1 MRLKVIALLAAAT
14 LVAACSTN
22 EEEAVATNDTG
33 STQAAQP
40 APPPPPPA
48 PSGPAEGSIEQFMQV
63 AGDRVFFAY
72 DSSELSAQAQST
84 LDAQASWL
92 AAFPAVTI
100 TIEGHADE
108 RGTDDYNLA
117 LSARRAAAARDYL
130 IARGI
135 SAGRIETLPL
145 GESRPV
151 ATGSNEASWAQN
163 RRSVTVLTAG
173 YNS

>member
-1 MRLKVIALLAAAT
+1 MRLKVIALLAAMT
-14 LVAACSTN
+14 LVAACSSA

-33 STQAAQP
+33 NQTTTAP
-40 APPPPPPA
+40 APPPPPPP
-48 PSGPAEGSIEQFMQV
+48 PSGPADGSVAQFMQV
-63 AGDRVFFAY
+63 AGDRVFFAF
-72 DSSELSAQAQST
+72 DSSELSNQAQSV
-84 LDAQASWL
+84 LDAQAAWL
-92 AAFPAVTI
+92 ANFPAVTI

-135 SAGRIETLPL
+135 AAGRIDTLPL
-145 GESRPV
+145 GESRP
-151 ATGSNEASWAQN
+151 AAAGSNEASWAQN

>member
-1 MRLKVIALLAAAT
+1 MRLNVIALLAAVT
-14 LVAACSTN
+14 MVAACSSSD
-22 EEEAVATNDTG
+22 EGAATTENTG
-33 STQAAQP
+33 TQTQAV

-48 PSGPAEGSIEQFMQV
+48 PSGPAEGSMEHFMQV
-63 AGDRVFFAY
+63 AGDRVFFAL
-72 DSSELSAQAQST
+72 DRSDLSGQAQST

-130 IARGI
+130 IAKGVSSSRVQ
-135 SAGRIETLPL
+135 TLAL

-151 ATGSNEASWAQN
+151 ATGSNEAAWAQN
-163 RRSVTVLTAG
+163 RRAVTVLTG
-173 YNS
+173 GLGS